1 MCNPRCALIFFK
13 FAIAVPRRERLAAL
27 VRRHDAVRPRDPP
40 THCADGVCRSRTR
53 ALALTIPSLVLSVFL
68 SLAPAVFSIT
78 LKNKET
84 DSGKINLNVM
94 SLITVQPPLFSLCPS
109 VRPSL
114 RVSLS
119 AGTPRMNGAWV
130 GTPAE
135 PAGRCALLCSRICSQ
150 GRRATQPH
158 SGSLNAARPC
168 PAPLDLRRAPQGLCI
183 TPPRVSQLDAS
194 TR

>member
-1 MCNPRCALIFFK
+1 M
-13 FAIAVPRRERLAAL
+13 
-27 VRRHDAVRPRDPP
+27 RPRDPP

-53 ALALTIPSLVLSVFL
+53 ALALTIPSLVPAVFL
-68 SLAPAVFSIT
+68 SVAPAVLIWIT
-78 LKNKET
+78 LEKKNHSQNKP
-84 DSGKINLNVM
+84 V
-94 SLITVQPPLFSLCPS
+94 SLSSVQPLLFSLCPS

-158 SGSLNAARPC
+158 SGSLNAAQPC
-168 PAPLDLRRAPQGLCI
+168 PAPPTCAAPRRGYASRLPACLSLTRARAEQRAGPVHSVLPTPSSAHKAPGHRM
-183 TPPRVSQLDAS
+183 PAVVPAGPR
-194 TR
+194 